1 MTTFITRCRQCGQEF
16 EPDHRAIVAATWRLC
31 PACQLQP
38 RDETRCER
46 CGRVLR
52 AGNRTLCLGC
62 AMGVSAL

>member
-1 MTTFITRCRQCGQEF
+1 MTIITTTCRRCGAEF
-16 EPDHRAIVAATWRLC
+16 APDHRAIVAGSWRVC
-31 PACQLQP
+31 PACQPQP

-52 AGNRTLCLGC
+52 GRKRTRCLGC